1 MDDEELEGL
10 SIMGQALATIAL
22 KNSVDAIN
30 AVFGPGSAKIDSPLV
45 AAAFVAQ
52 SQFLS
57 GMIAAASMVA
67 DGDDFDSDDEDEDE
81 GEDEDDE
88 DKLNS

>member
-1 MDDEELEGL
+1 MDEEELESL
-10 SIMGQALATIAL
+10 SIMGQAIATMSL

-45 AAAFVAQ
+45 AAAFAAQ

-57 GMIAAASMVA
+57 GMIAAASMVGGA
-67 DGDDFDSDDEDEDE
+67 M
-81 GEDEDDE
+81 DEDDE
-88 DKLNS
+88 DDIDFELNS